1 MILVQFLKPNFLDIS
16 PFESVRRKYRPEKRN
31 SKTNFATHQPNL
43 AKSNIYLDGI
53 LRWNSLVLP
62 RRVTVV
68 FGKEDKTA
76 VFHPTYNN
84 NKNNHTAFRGK
95 SIHHY
100 NFNEFHIQGC
110 KVRKKSNN

>member
-1 MILVQFLKPNFLDIS
+1 M
-16 PFESVRRKYRPEKRN
+16 
-31 SKTNFATHQPNL
+31 
-43 AKSNIYLDGI
+43 
-53 LRWNSLVLP
+53 
-62 RRVTVV
+62 

-76 VFHPTYNN
+76 VFHPTYND